1 MGYQTPTG
9 AGSGVGEQIIN
20 VYPPGTIVNS
30 DSLQFKYT
38 STGAVSAPRVVYAG
52 ATGPAIADKDTVSQ
66 QEKILGVTITSAAGS
81 GEEVTVVTEGKIDDP
96 SFSFTPGPIWLGN
109 SGVLTQ
115 TRPTTGLLIQI
126 AVAITATLINVNI
139 GMAIKLA

>member
-1 MGYQTPTG
+1 MYQTPTG
-9 AGSGVGEQIIN
+9 SGGGVGEQIIN

-30 DSLQFKYT
+30 DSLQLKYT
-38 STGAVSAPRVVYAG
+38 STGPVSAPRVVYTG
-52 ATGPAIADKDTVSQ
+52 ASGPALADKDTLSQ
-66 QEKILGVTITSAAGS
+66 QDKILGVTITSAAGS

-96 SFSFTPGPIWLGN
+96 SFSFTPGAIWLGA

-115 TRPTTGLLIQI
+115 TKPTTGLLVQI
-126 AVAITATLINVNI
+126 GVAISATLINVNI